1 MTKRSRIAALLVPL
15 ALLAAACGSDDDSDS
30 SSESS
35 STDAP
40 ESTDEM
46 TETTDAMTETT
57 DAMTETTDAMTESTD
72 GGGGGGDGVAA
83 AQAIVDEYSE
93 PATDIGPTIPLDGTP
108 EAGLTVAWLECEQP
122 SCAAETVGFEDA
134 TAALGWDL
142 IVIPAD
148 SGAQGPAVQQAL
160 DQGADFIAHSG
171 SPLATAE
178 EQIAA
183 AQDAGVGY
191 YSCYSTDVP
200 DPENNNLYIQCGD
213 SEGVYETGAL
223 ISNWV
228 IADSGGEANVLLVNI
243 PDFPVLV
250 SEAEGAADAYSTNCP
265 DCTLETLDTTVDSL
279 VAGEV
284 PAAVASRL
292 QANPDIDYV
301 QFTFG
306 DLPAGVADT
315 LEENGLLEG
324 VKLVGVDFSTQIGLP
339 EIIAGRHAAWTAN
352 PKPYAAWLMVD
363 AMARESLGMDNPEE
377 RDNATLPTFIVSD
390 AEAAQAILDL
400 GDAGWP
406 GPETM
411 EDQFKELWGVN

>member
-1 MTKRSRIAALLVPL
+1 MTKRSRLAVLLVPL
-15 ALLAAACGSDDDSDS
+15 ALVAAACGSDDDSDS
-30 SSESS
+30 GSQA
-35 STDAP
+35 TDGP
-40 ESTDEM
+40 S
-46 TETTDAMTETT
+46 ETTEATTE
-57 DAMTETTDAMTESTD
+57 ATD
-72 GGGGGGDGVAA
+72 GESGGDGVAA
-83 AQAIVDEYSE
+83 AQAIVDANSE

-108 EAGLTVAWLECEQP
+108 EKKTVGWLECEQP
-122 SCAAETVGFEDA
+122 SCAAITPGFEDA

-142 IVIPAD
+142 VVIPAA
-148 SGAQGPAVQQAL
+148 SGDQGPAIQQAL
-160 DQGADFIAHSG
+160 DQGVDFIAHTG

-191 YSCYSTDVP
+191 YSCYSTDIP
-200 DPENNNLYIQCGD
+200 DPEVNNLYIQCGD
-213 SEGVYETGAL
+213 STGVFATGNL
-223 ISNWV
+223 IANWI
-228 IADSGGEANVLLVNI
+228 IADSGGTATALIVNI

-250 SEAEGAADAYSTNCP
+250 SEAEGAAAAYEENCP
-265 DCTLETLDTTVDSL
+265 DCTLETLDTTIDSL
-279 VAGEV
+279 IAGEV

-292 QANPDIDYV
+292 QANPDIDYIH
-301 QFTFG
+301 FTFG

-315 LEENGLLEG
+315 LEEAGLLEG
-324 VKLVGVDFSTQIGLP
+324 VKIVGVDFSTQIGLP

-363 AMARESLGMDNPEE
+363 AMARASLGMDNPEE

-390 AEAAQAILDL
+390 GDTAQSILDL

-411 EDQFKELWGVN
+411 AEQFSALWGVG

>member
-30 SSESS
+30 GSESS

-46 TETTDAMTETT
+46 TESTEAMTES
-57 DAMTETTDAMTESTD
+57 TEAMTESTD

-83 AQAIVDEYSE
+83 AQAVVDEFSE

-108 EAGLTVAWLECEQP
+108 EAKTVAWLECEQP
-122 SCAAETVGFEDA
+122 SCAAITPGFEDA

-148 SGAQGPAVQQAL
+148 SGAQGPAIQQAL
-160 DQGADFIAHSG
+160 DQGADFIAHTG

-191 YSCYSTDVP
+191 YSCYSTDIP
-200 DPENNNLYIQCGD
+200 DPEVNNLYIQCGD
-213 SEGVYETGAL
+213 STGVFATGNL
-223 ISNWV
+223 IANWI
-228 IADSGGEANVLLVNI
+228 IADSGGTANVLLVNI

-265 DCTLETLDTTVDSL
+265 DCTLETLDTTIDSL

-315 LEENGLLEG
+315 LEEAGLLEG
-324 VKLVGVDFSTQIGLP
+324 VKIVGVDFSTQIGLP

-352 PKPYAAWLMVD
+352 PKPYSAWLMVD
-363 AMARESLGMDNPEE
+363 AMARQALGMDNPEE

-390 AEAAQAILDL
+390 PDAAQAILDL

-411 EDQFKELWGVN
+411 EDQFKELWGVS